1 MNSTVVFLGS
11 RNLWPIFLTIIP
23 VELGRVDVKLD
34 VDVDR
39 DQPRD
44 LREYPVVERRDV
56 EHVVVVLVRVGDA
69 QLRKKKRLLKNYH
82 LRFA

>member
-11 RNLWPIFLTIIP
+11 RNLWPIFFIIP

-69 QLRKKKRLLKNYH
+69 QLRKARGK
-82 LRFA
+82 FSQ